1 MELPKERNLN
11 LKFLLNMELVKLQL
25 MDKIS
30 QIIGLILIIEFKLLN
45 H

>member
-25 MDKIS
+25 MDKVS